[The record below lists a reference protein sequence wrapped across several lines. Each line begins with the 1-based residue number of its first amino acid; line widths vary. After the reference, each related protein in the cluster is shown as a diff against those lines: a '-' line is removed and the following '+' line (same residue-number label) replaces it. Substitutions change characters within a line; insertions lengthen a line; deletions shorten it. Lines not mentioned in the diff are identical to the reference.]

1 MKKQDQR
8 HSARYRILEVQAW
21 DERAGWLGDKDR
33 RKASN
38 VRSAI
43 HIAAVMPS
51 SKTTAV
57 IVMLLA
63 AAALMF
69 VLV

>member
-8 HSARYRILEVQAW
+8 HSAKYQILEVQAW
-21 DERAGWLGDKDR
+21 DERAGWQADKAR
-33 RKASN
+33 RKKAK
-38 VRSAI
+38 VRSAV
-43 HIAAVMPS
+43 HIAAVMPT
-51 SKTTAV
+51 SKASAV

-69 VLV
+69 ILV